1 MAVSAP
7 ARERI
12 GRLERVWLER
22 PGALGWLTTVDHKRI
37 GLLYFWATLF
47 FFAAGGAEALLM
59 RTQLAQAD
67 AKVVGPE
74 TFDQLLTMHGVTMI
88 FFFIIPITT
97 GAFGN
102 YLLPLMIGARDM
114 AFPRLNALSFWLF
127 LGSGLF
133 LYSSFLFHSAP
144 DAGWFNYVPLSLKQY
159 DGGLNIDFYALG
171 LILNGVAS
179 TVGAINIVTTI
190 FKLRAPGMSWNRMPL
205 FCFAMLAAAL
215 SLIFALPA
223 LTMDCVFLE
232 LQRKAGFDFF
242 SPPGGDAL
250 LWQHLFW
257 IFGHPEVY
265 IIVLPAFGIAT
276 SIIPTFARRRMLA
289 FPLVAMAELLV
300 AFIGFGVWAHHM
312 FATGISTTT
321 IAFFAAASMAVVIP
335 STIQVFAWLFTV
347 NLGTPLFRTPLLF
360 IGGFIVFFVL
370 GGLTGI
376 MFAAIPFDQAATDTY
391 FVVAH
396 FHFIIF
402 GAAVFP
408 LFGGIYYW
416 FPKVTGRMYD
426 ERLGKTSFFVIF
438 AGTLLTFFPM
448 HIVGLLGMTRRV
460 YTYDAGL
467 GWDAYNL
474 LETVGGFILAAGIL
488 LILVN
493 LVVSWRRSI
502 PAGRDPFNGGTLEWT
517 IPSPPPHYNFAVVP
531 TVTSAYPNWDAADRA
546 HDVEKLHHGE
556 SVLADGHQTPTSTV
570 NDAVA
575 DPIAEMPAES
585 PWPIVVA
592 VAVTAAFF
600 MLLTTHVLVAGAF
613 VAITLLALLGWHA
626 EHEPH
631 AFSSEWLARPNGWWG
646 MALFVAAEATL
657 FGTLIGSYVYLR
669 FRNAQWPPA
678 GIAKPAVL
686 VPVALTLLL
695 VVSGIATQFAWQA
708 GRAGRVR
715 AAWRFLAGAFAL
727 QLGYFAWQVHDWV
740 GAIHDAPP
748 SRSTYSSIVTTMLG
762 FGHAHVLLGLLIDA
776 WLLVQLARRF
786 TPYRLVGLQS
796 AAFYWWA
803 VSGISVAVLLTQESA
818 HL

>member
-1 MAVSAP
+1 LTVAT
-7 ARERI
+7 
-12 GRLERVWLER
+12 LERVWEAR
-22 PGALGWLTTVDHKRI
+22 PGVLGWLTTVDHKRI
-37 GLLYFWATLF
+37 GLLYFWTTLV
-47 FFAAGGAEALLM
+47 FFALGGIEALLM
-59 RTQLAQAD
+59 RTQLATAD
-67 AKVVGPE
+67 EHVISPGGFNE
-74 TFDQLLTMHGVTMI
+74 ILTMHGVTMI
-88 FFFIIPITT
+88 FFFIIPMTT

-102 YLLPLMIGARDM
+102 YLIPLMIGARDM

-127 LGSGLF
+127 LGSGIF
-133 LYSSFLFHSAP
+133 MYSSVLVHQAP
-144 DAGWFNYVPLSLKQY
+144 NAGWFDYVPLALKRY
-159 DGGLNIDFYALG
+159 DGGLNVDFYALG
-171 LILNGVAS
+171 LIFNGVAS
-179 TVGAINIVTTI
+179 LVGSINIVTTI

-242 SPPGGDAL
+242 SPPGGDPL

-321 IAFFAAASMAVVIP
+321 LAFFAAASMAVVVP

-416 FPKVTGRMYD
+416 FPKVTGRLYD
-426 ERLGKTSFFVIF
+426 ERLGKASFFVVF

-474 LETVGGFILAAGIL
+474 IETVGGFVLAAGIL
-488 LILVN
+488 LILAN
-493 LVVSWRRSI
+493 LIVSWRRNI
-502 PAGRDPFNGGTLEWT
+502 PAGPDPFKGGTLEWT

-531 TVTSAYPNWDAADRA
+531 TVTSAYPNWDTADRA
-546 HDVEKLHHGE
+546 RDTEKLELGE

-575 DPIAEMPAES
+575 GPIADMPAES
-585 PWPIVVA
+585 AWPIVVGLT
-592 VAVTAAFF
+592 VTAAFF
-600 MLLTTHVLVAGAF
+600 MLLTTHVLVAAAF
-613 VAITLLALLGWHA
+613 VAMTLLALLGWHA
-626 EHEPH
+626 DD
-631 AFSSEWLARPNGWWG
+631 RPAGNGWWG
-646 MALFVAAEATL
+646 MVLFVASEATL
-657 FGTLIGSYVYLR
+657 FGTLIGSYVFLR
-669 FRNAQWPPA
+669 FRNVEWPPA
-678 GIAKPAVL
+678 GIAKPEVL
-686 VPVALTLLL
+686 VPVLLTAVL
-695 VVSGIATQFAWQA
+695 VVSAVLVQLAWRRTA
-708 GRAGRVR
+708 R
-715 AAWRFLAGAFAL
+715 RFLAAAFAL
-727 QLGYFAWQVHDWV
+727 QLGYLVWQVHDWV
-740 GAIHDAPP
+740 DAIHDAPP
-748 SRSTYSSIVTTMLG
+748 SHSTYSSIVTTMLG
-762 FGHAHVLLGLLIDA
+762 FGHAHVLVGLLLDA
-776 WLLVQLARRF
+776 WLLVQLTRRV

-796 AAFYWWA
+796 TAFYWWA
-803 VSGISVAVLLTQESA
+803 VSAISVAVLLTQESA